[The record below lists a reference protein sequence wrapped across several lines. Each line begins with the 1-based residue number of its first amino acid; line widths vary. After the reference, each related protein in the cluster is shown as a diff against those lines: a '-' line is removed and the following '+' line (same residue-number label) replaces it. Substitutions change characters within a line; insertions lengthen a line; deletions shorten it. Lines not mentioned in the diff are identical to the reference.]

1 MRFISH
7 LSIKVLAGQREAAL
21 SAYKSRRVLE
31 ECSVAIPG
39 FIEAQLMLSE
49 DCPDTF
55 CVAVTWSKANDYQDW
70 LAHPARAKQ
79 GEDLAEWVVQPPE
92 TRLFQGLD

>member
-55 CVAVTWSKANDYQDW
+55 CVAVTWSKASDYQDW

-79 GEDLAEWVVQPPE
+79 GEDLAEWVVQPTE
-92 TRLFQGLD
+92 TRLFQCLD